1 MKAFSFDARSTPLA
15 LLATLALL
23 PCFGAP
29 AFASTQPFAGQ
40 SPADPT
46 GTVEIINVAGS
57 IEVSGWNQAQV
68 DVSGTIGDKVERV
81 DVTGTTGH
89 TGGGNHTTVRV
100 VLPSGSSWM
109 GDSSAHLKIKV
120 PHGSSLEVSLVSADL
135 SVSGVDGNQ
144 KLQTVSGDISGT
156 SSGNLQINTVSGDVR
171 MTTHDDHALQIK
183 TISGDMNVSGAD
195 GDVQVKTVSGDAEL
209 TLGSLTSA
217 RIESVSGDVV
227 VSSTLAPTGQ
237 FDASSVSG
245 DLHVKFAAQP
255 DADIDVQSFSG
266 SISNCFGPK
275 PTEEHYG
282 PGSRLNFRS
291 GKGGGKVHL
300 DTKSGD
306 VSVCTVK

>member
-1 MKAFSFDARSTPLA
+1 MKAFSSDARSTRLA
-15 LLATLALL
+15 LLAALALL
-23 PCFGAP
+23 PGFGAP
-29 AFASTQPFAGQ
+29 AVAATRPVAAQQA
-40 SPADPT
+40 ADPT

-57 IEVSGWNQAQV
+57 VEVTGWNQPLV
-68 DVSGTIGDKVERV
+68 DVSGTMGDKVERV
-81 DVTGTTGH
+81 EVS
-89 TGGGNHTTVRV
+89 GGGNHTTVRV
-100 VLPSGSSWM
+100 VLPSGTSWM

-120 PHGSSLEVSLVSADL
+120 PHGSSVEVSLVSADL
-135 SVSGVDGNQ
+135 AVSAIDGNQ

-156 SSGNLQINTVSGDVR
+156 SSGNLQIDTVSGDVR
-171 MTTHDDHALQIK
+171 MTTHEDHALRIK
-183 TISGDMNVSGAD
+183 TISGDMIVSGAD
-195 GDVQVKTVSGDAEL
+195 GDVQVKTVSGDTEL

-217 RIESVSGDVV
+217 RIESVSGDVK
-227 VSSTLAPTGQ
+227 VSSTLAPSGQ
-237 FDASSVSG
+237 FDASSISG

>member
-1 MKAFSFDARSTPLA
+1 MKAFSSDARSTRLA
-15 LLATLALL
+15 LLAALALL
-23 PCFGAP
+23 PGFGALAVAATRP
-29 AFASTQPFAGQ
+29 VAAQQA
-40 SPADPT
+40 ADPT

-57 IEVSGWNQAQV
+57 VEVTGWNQPLV
-68 DVSGTIGDKVERV
+68 DVSGTMGDKVERV
-81 DVTGTTGH
+81 EVS
-89 TGGGNHTTVRV
+89 GGGNHTTVRV
-100 VLPSGSSWM
+100 VLPSGTSWM

-120 PHGSSLEVSLVSADL
+120 PHGSSVEVSLVSADL
-135 SVSGVDGNQ
+135 AVSAIDGNQ

-156 SSGNLQINTVSGDVR
+156 SSGNLQIDTVSGDVR
-171 MTTHDDHALQIK
+171 MTTHEDHALRIK
-183 TISGDMNVSGAD
+183 TISGDMIVSGAD
-195 GDVQVKTVSGDAEL
+195 GDVQVKTVSGDTEL

-217 RIESVSGDVV
+217 RIESVSGDVK
-227 VSSTLAPTGQ
+227 VSSALAPSGQ
-237 FDASSVSG
+237 FDASSISG

>member
-1 MKAFSFDARSTPLA
+1 MKASSLDARSTRLA
-15 LLATLALL
+15 LFAACALL
-23 PCFGAP
+23 PCLAAP
-29 AFASTQPFAGQ
+29 AFASTRPVAAQQA
-40 SPADPT
+40 ADPT

-57 IEVSGWNQAQV
+57 VEVTGWNEPLV
-68 DVSGTIGDKVERV
+68 DVSGTMGDKVERV
-81 DVTGTTGH
+81 EVS
-89 TGGGNHTTVRV
+89 GGGSHTTVRV
-100 VLPSGSSWM
+100 VLPSGTSWM

-120 PHGSSLEVSLVSADL
+120 PHGSSVEVSLVSADL
-135 SVSGVDGNQ
+135 AVSAIDGNQ

-156 SSGNLQINTVSGDVR
+156 AGGNLQINTVSGDVR

-183 TISGDMNVSGAD
+183 TISGDLNVSGAD
-195 GDVQVKTVSGDAEL
+195 GDVQVKTVSGDAQL

-217 RIESVSGDVV
+217 RIESVSGDVL

-237 FDASSVSG
+237 FDASSISG

-266 SISNCFGPK
+266 DISNCFGPK

-300 DTKSGD
+300 ETKSGD
-306 VSVCTVK
+306 VSVCTGK

>member
-1 MKAFSFDARSTPLA
+1 MNASSSDARSTRLA
-15 LLATLALL
+15 LLAALALL

-29 AFASTQPFAGQ
+29 AFASTRPFAGQ

-57 IEVSGWNQAQV
+57 IEVSGWNQPQV

-156 SSGNLQINTVSGDVR
+156 ASGNLQINTVSGDV
-171 MTTHDDHALQIK
+171 
-183 TISGDMNVSGAD
+183 
-195 GDVQVKTVSGDAEL
+195 
-209 TLGSLTSA
+209 SLTSA
-217 RIESVSGDVV
+217 RIESVSGDVQ

-237 FDASSVSG
+237 FDASSISG
-245 DLHVKFAAQP
+245 DLRVKFTAEP

-275 PTEEHYG
+275 PAEEHYG

-306 VSVCTVK
+306 VSVCTEK

>member
-1 MKAFSFDARSTPLA
+1 MKAFSSDARSTRLA
-15 LLATLALL
+15 LLAALALL
-23 PCFGAP
+23 PGFGAL
-29 AFASTQPFAGQ
+29 AFAATRPVAAQQA
-40 SPADPT
+40 ADPT

-57 IEVSGWNQAQV
+57 VEVTGWNQPLV
-68 DVSGTIGDKVERV
+68 DVSGTMGDKVERV
-81 DVTGTTGH
+81 EVS
-89 TGGGNHTTVRV
+89 GGGNHTTVRV
-100 VLPSGSSWM
+100 VLPSGTSWM

-120 PHGSSLEVSLVSADL
+120 PHGSSVEVSLVSADL
-135 SVSGVDGNQ
+135 AVSAIDGNQ

-156 SSGNLQINTVSGDVR
+156 SSGNLQIDTVSGDVR
-171 MTTHDDHALQIK
+171 MTTHEDHALRIK
-183 TISGDMNVSGAD
+183 TISGDMIVSGAD
-195 GDVQVKTVSGDAEL
+195 GDVQVKTVSGDTEL

-217 RIESVSGDVV
+217 RIESVSGDVK
-227 VSSTLAPTGQ
+227 VSSALAPSGQ
-237 FDASSVSG
+237 FDASSISG

>member
-1 MKAFSFDARSTPLA
+1 MKAFSSDARSTRLA
-15 LLATLALL
+15 LLAALALL
-23 PCFGAP
+23 PGTAAP
-29 AFASTQPFAGQ
+29 ATASTRPVAAQQAT
-40 SPADPT
+40 DPT

-57 IEVSGWNQAQV
+57 VEVSGWNQPLV
-68 DVSGTIGDKVERV
+68 EVSGTMGDKVERV
-81 DVTGTTGH
+81 EV

-100 VLPSGSSWM
+100 VLPSGSSWT

-144 KLQTVSGDISGT
+144 KLQTVSGDISG
-156 SSGNLQINTVSGDVR
+156 SSGGNLQVNTVSGDIR

-183 TISGDMNVSGAD
+183 TISGDMIVSGAD
-195 GDVQVKTVSGDAEL
+195 GDVQIKTVSGDAEL

-217 RIESVSGDVV
+217 RIESVSGDVR

-237 FDASSVSG
+237 FEVSSISG
-245 DLHVKFAAQP
+245 DLSVKFAAQP

-306 VSVCTVK
+306 VSVCTQQ

>member
-1 MKAFSFDARSTPLA
+1 MKAFSSDARSTRLA
-15 LLATLALL
+15 LLAALALL
-23 PCFGAP
+23 PGFGAP
-29 AFASTQPFAGQ
+29 AFASTRPVAAQQA
-40 SPADPT
+40 ADPT

-57 IEVSGWNQAQV
+57 VEVTGWNQPLV
-68 DVSGTIGDKVERV
+68 DVSGTMGDKVERV
-81 DVTGTTGH
+81 EVS
-89 TGGGNHTTVRV
+89 GGGNHTTVRV
-100 VLPSGSSWM
+100 VLPSGTSWM

-120 PHGSSLEVSLVSADL
+120 PHGSSVEVSLVSADL
-135 SVSGVDGNQ
+135 AVSAIDGNQ

-156 SSGNLQINTVSGDVR
+156 SSGSLQIDTVSGDVR
-171 MTTHDDHALQIK
+171 MTTHEDHALRIK
-183 TISGDMNVSGAD
+183 TISGDMIVSGAD
-195 GDVQVKTVSGDAEL
+195 GDVQVKTVSGDTEL

-217 RIESVSGDVV
+217 RIESVSGDVK
-227 VSSTLAPTGQ
+227 VSSTLAPSGQ
-237 FDASSVSG
+237 FDASSISG

-291 GKGGGKVHL
+291 GKGGGKVHV

>member
-1 MKAFSFDARSTPLA
+1 MKAFSSDARSTRLT
-15 LLATLALL
+15 LLAALALL

-29 AFASTQPFAGQ
+29 AFASTRPVAAQQA
-40 SPADPT
+40 ADPT

-57 IEVSGWNQAQV
+57 VEVTGWNQPLV
-68 DVSGTIGDKVERV
+68 DVSGTMGDKVERV
-81 DVTGTTGH
+81 EVS
-89 TGGGNHTTVRV
+89 GGGSHTTVRV
-100 VLPSGSSWM
+100 VLPSGTSWM

-120 PHGSSLEVSLVSADL
+120 PHGSSVEVSLVSADL
-135 SVSGVDGNQ
+135 AVSAIDGNQ

-156 SSGNLQINTVSGDVR
+156 AGGNLQINTVSGDVR

-183 TISGDMNVSGAD
+183 TISGDLNVSGAD
-195 GDVQVKTVSGDAEL
+195 GDVQVKTVSGDAQL

-217 RIESVSGDVV
+217 RIESVSGDVL

-237 FDASSVSG
+237 FDASSISG

-266 SISNCFGPK
+266 DISNCFGPK

-300 DTKSGD
+300 ETKSGD
-306 VSVCTVK
+306 VSVCTGK

>member
-1 MKAFSFDARSTPLA
+1 MKAFNSAARSTRLA
-15 LLATLALL
+15 LLAALALL
-23 PCFGAP
+23 PCFAAP
-29 AFASTQPFAGQ
+29 AFASTRPFAAQ

-57 IEVSGWNQAQV
+57 IEVSGWNQPQV

-81 DVTGTTGH
+81 DVTGA

-100 VLPSGSSWM
+100 VLPSGTSWM

-144 KLQTVSGDISGT
+144 KLQTVSGDIRGSAG
-156 SSGNLQINTVSGDVR
+156 GNLQVNTVSGNIR
-171 MTTHDDHALQIK
+171 MTTYDDHALQIK
-183 TISGDMNVSGAD
+183 TISGDMTVSGAD
-195 GDVQVKTVSGDAEL
+195 GDVQVMTVSGDAEL
-209 TLGSLTSA
+209 TLGSLTKA
-217 RIESVSGDVV
+217 RIESVSGDVQIT
-227 VSSTLAPTGQ
+227 STLAPTGQ
-237 FDASSVSG
+237 FEASSISG
-245 DLHVKFAAQP
+245 TLRVKFTAEP

-291 GKGGGKVHL
+291 GKGGGKVRL

-306 VSVCTVK
+306 VSVCKLN

>member
-1 MKAFSFDARSTPLA
+1 MKAFSSDARSTRLA
-15 LLATLALL
+15 LLAALALL
-23 PCFGAP
+23 PGFGAP
-29 AFASTQPFAGQ
+29 AFAATRPVAAQQA
-40 SPADPT
+40 ADPT

-57 IEVSGWNQAQV
+57 VEVTGWNQPLV
-68 DVSGTIGDKVERV
+68 DVSGTMGDKVERV
-81 DVTGTTGH
+81 EVS
-89 TGGGNHTTVRV
+89 GGGNHTTVRV
-100 VLPSGSSWM
+100 VLPSGTSWM

-120 PHGSSLEVSLVSADL
+120 PHGSSVEVSLVSADL
-135 SVSGVDGNQ
+135 AVSAIDGNQ

-156 SSGNLQINTVSGDVR
+156 SSGNLQIDTVSGDVR
-171 MTTHDDHALQIK
+171 MTTHEDHALRIK
-183 TISGDMNVSGAD
+183 TISGDMIVSGAD
-195 GDVQVKTVSGDAEL
+195 GDVQVKTVSGDTEL

-217 RIESVSGDVV
+217 RIESVSGDVK
-227 VSSTLAPTGQ
+227 VSSTLAPSGQ
-237 FDASSVSG
+237 FDASSISG

>member
-1 MKAFSFDARSTPLA
+1 MKAFSSDARSTPLA
-15 LLATLALL
+15 LLATFALL
-23 PCFGAP
+23 PCFGAQ
-29 AFASTQPFAGQ
+29 AFASPRPVAAQQA
-40 SPADPT
+40 ADPT

-57 IEVSGWNQAQV
+57 VEVTGWNQPLV
-68 DVSGTIGDKVERV
+68 DVSGTMGDKVERV
-81 DVTGTTGH
+81 EVS
-89 TGGGNHTTVRV
+89 GGGNHTTVRV
-100 VLPSGSSWM
+100 VLPSGTSWM

-120 PHGSSLEVSLVSADL
+120 PHGSSVEVSLVSADL
-135 SVSGVDGNQ
+135 AVSAIDGNQ

-195 GDVQVKTVSGDAEL
+195 GDVQVKTVSGDAQL

-217 RIESVSGDVV
+217 RIESVSGDVL

-237 FDASSVSG
+237 FDASSISG

-266 SISNCFGPK
+266 DISNCFGPK

-300 DTKSGD
+300 ETKSGD
-306 VSVCTVK
+306 VSVCTGK

>member
-1 MKAFSFDARSTPLA
+1 MKAFSSDARSMRLA
-15 LLATLALL
+15 LLAALALL
-23 PCFGAP
+23 PGIATPAAAP
-29 AFASTQPFAGQ
+29 TRPVAAQQA
-40 SPADPT
+40 ADPT

-57 IEVSGWNQAQV
+57 VEVSGWNQPLV
-68 DVSGTIGDKVERV
+68 EVSGTMGDKVERV
-81 DVTGTTGH
+81 EV

-100 VLPSGSSWM
+100 VLPSGSSWT

-144 KLQTVSGDISGT
+144 KLQTVSGDISG
-156 SSGNLQINTVSGDVR
+156 SSGGNLQVNTVSGDIR

-183 TISGDMNVSGAD
+183 TISGDMIVSGAD
-195 GDVQVKTVSGDAEL
+195 GDVQIKTVSGDAEL

-217 RIESVSGDVV
+217 RIESVSGDVR

-237 FDASSVSG
+237 FEVSSISG
-245 DLHVKFAAQP
+245 DLSVKFAAQP

-306 VSVCTVK
+306 VSVCTQQ